1 MPQPARPALKPGLR
15 LLRRDATT
23 LQLGLTPGAAVVLEG
38 VDDVDRHV
46 LDLLDGTR
54 DAAAVVRDAAT
65 LGLDP
70 VRAIELLEVLRRAG
84 ALDDG
89 PPPSRTASSRLGPD
103 ALALSLRHPRP
114 GVAARALGRRA
125 QTVVNV
131 HGGGR
136 VGATV
141 AGLLAAAGIGRVSVI
156 DTGPI
161 RPADLAPGGIRRVRT
176 GNRGEAATR
185 AATASA
191 SASASASPS
200 AAGPPADADAPSAG
214 PAATPLARRLDV
226 VAPIGL
232 AAAPEVLAA
241 VRRRTHLFV
250 AVRDVTAVVGPL
262 VVPGRTPC
270 LRCLELGRGER
281 DPAWPRLA
289 AQLVG
294 EPAAV
299 DPGDIVLATMA
310 AALAAAQLLTL
321 VDGVERPATMG
332 GVLEIG
338 PDGAQVRRRS
348 ISSHPECGCSPT
360 VGLDTMEA

>member
-1 MPQPARPALKPGLR
+1 VSRPARPALKPGLR
-15 LLRRDATT
+15 LLRRDRTT

-38 VDDVDRHV
+38 VDDLDRRL

-54 DAAAVVRDAAT
+54 DAATVVTEAAT
-65 LGLDP
+65 LGVDP
-70 VRAIELLEVLRRAG
+70 VRAAELLDLLRRAG

-89 PPPSRTASSRLGPD
+89 PPATLTVADRLAPD
-103 ALALSLRHPRP
+103 ALALSLRHPLP
-114 GVAARALGRRA
+114 GVAARALHRRA
-125 QTVVNV
+125 QTIVTV

-136 VGATV
+136 LGATV
-141 AGLLAAAGIGRVSVI
+141 AGLLTAAGIGRVDVV
-156 DTGPI
+156 DPGAV
-161 RPADLAPGGIRRVRT
+161 RPTDLAPGGIRRVRV

-185 AATASA
+185 SAAASA
-191 SASASASPS
+191 T
-200 AAGPPADADAPSAG
+200 PAIAPRE
-214 PAATPLARRLDV
+214 PATPLARRLDV
-226 VAPIGL
+226 VAPVGF

-250 AVRDVTAVVGPL
+250 AVRDLTAVVGPL

-299 DPGDIVLATMA
+299 DAGDVVLATMA
-310 AALAAAQLLTL
+310 AAVAAAQLLTF

-332 GVLEIG
+332 GILELGSAG
-338 PDGAQVRRRS
+338 PGWADGRVRRRS
-348 ISSHPECGCSPT
+348 VSSHPACGCSPAPE
-360 VGLDTMEA
+360 LDTMEA

>member
-1 MPQPARPALKPGLR
+1 MAQPAHPALKPGLR
-15 LLRRDATT
+15 LLRRDRTT
-23 LQLGLTPGAAVVLEG
+23 LQLGLAPGAAVVLEG
-38 VDDVDRHV
+38 VDDLDRQV
-46 LDLLDGTR
+46 LDLLDGSR
-54 DAAAVVRDAAT
+54 DPAAVVRDAAA

-70 VRAIELLEVLRRAG
+70 VRVIELLDVLRRAG

-89 PPPSRTASSRLGPD
+89 PPPDRTVPSRIGPD
-103 ALALSLRHPRP
+103 ALALSLRQPQP
-114 GVAARALGRRA
+114 GVAARALRRRT
-125 QTVVNV
+125 QTAVTV

-141 AGLLAAAGIGRVSVI
+141 AGLLAAAGVGRVSVI
-156 DTGPI
+156 DAGPI

-176 GNRGEAATR
+176 GNRGEAASR
-185 AATASA
+185 AAAASA
-191 SASASASPS
+191 ST
-200 AAGPPADADAPSAG
+200 
-214 PAATPLARRLDV
+214 PAAAAAPEPGATALARRLDV
-226 VAPIGL
+226 IAPVGF

-310 AALAAAQLLTL
+310 AALATAQLLTL
-321 VDGVERPATMG
+321 IDGVERPATMG
-332 GVLEIG
+332 GVLELG
-338 PDGAQVRRRS
+338 SADGRVRRRS
-348 ISSHPECGCSPT
+348 ISSHPGCGCSPT
-360 VGLDTMEA
+360 LGLDTMEA

>member
-1 MPQPARPALKPGLR
+1 VPQLQPARPALKPGLR

-38 VDDVDRHV
+38 VDDLDRHV

-54 DAAAVVRDAAT
+54 DAAAVVHDAAA

-70 VRAIELLEVLRRAG
+70 VRAIELLDLLRRAG

-89 PPPSRTASSRLGPD
+89 PPPHRTAPSRLGPD

-114 GVAARALGRRA
+114 GVAARALRRRA
-125 QTVVNV
+125 QTVVTV

-141 AGLLAAAGIGRVSVI
+141 AGLLAAAGVGRVCVI

-176 GNRGEAATR
+176 GSRGEAATR
-185 AATASA
+185 AAAASA
-191 SASASASPS
+191 SASAAEPSSP
-200 AAGPPADADAPSAG
+200 AL
-214 PAATPLARRLDV
+214 AATPLARRLDV

-232 AAAPEVLAA
+232 AAPPEVLAA

-348 ISSHPECGCSPT
+348 ISSHPGCGCSPT

>member
-38 VDDVDRHV
+38 VDDLDRHV

-54 DAAAVVRDAAT
+54 DAAAVVRDAAG

-70 VRAIELLEVLRRAG
+70 VRTIELLDLLRRAG

-89 PPPSRTASSRLGPD
+89 PPPDRTAPSRLGPD

-114 GVAARALGRRA
+114 GVAARALRRRA
-125 QTVVNV
+125 QTVVTV

-141 AGLLAAAGIGRVSVI
+141 AGLLAAAGIGRVNVI

-176 GNRGEAATR
+176 GSRGEAATR
-185 AATASA
+185 AAAASA
-191 SASASASPS
+191 SASAPASAP
-200 AAGPPADADAPSAG
+200 AAGPSPEPPSGA
-214 PAATPLARRLDV
+214 PAATPLARRLEV

-299 DPGDIVLATMA
+299 DPADIVLATMA

-321 VDGVERPATMG
+321 VDGVDRPATMG